1 MTTHQIWSDTLNL
14 GDADPAT
21 PKTSGLA
28 WLWHFNLR
36 SNPGNARLYFDV
48 KDVDTEG
55 VNAVE
60 INRTVVGHLPK
71 HSSSDFATRHID
83 IDAGILKEGHNDIYI
98 ESGWLD
104 PNSDSYATDNFSV
117 RNIYIEE

>member
-1 MTTHQIWSDTLNL
+1 MATLTLWTDTLHL
-14 GDADPAT
+14 GDAQPAS

-28 WLWHFNLR
+28 WLWHFNLDR
-36 SNPGNARLYFDV
+36 NPGNARLYFEV

-60 INRTVVGHLPK
+60 INRTRVGHLPK
-71 HSSSDFATRHID
+71 HSSSEFETGNID
-83 IDAGILKEGHNDIYI
+83 IPSGVLQEGHNDIYI

-104 PNSDSYATDNFSV
+104 PDSDSFETDNFSV